1 MLPGKL
7 NNGLK
12 AVINMSCQNSQ
23 FHSRYIFPFPT
34 STRHQRDERQK
45 RPYLADAVRT
55 GCHAFWTHWVLAV
68 VCSGVCMCA
77 CMGGFLAFPPPGTCE
92 CTSLEAD
99 PWRSVV
105 QSLPSALSP
114 FQVVLPL
121 RTQAIAGFC
130 GVQDQSSG
138 KFTPLTH
145 SGATSCC
152 CLQ

>member
-1 MLPGKL
+1 MSKFPISFTLHLPL
-7 NNGLK
+7 SH
-12 AVINMSCQNSQ
+12 AS
-23 FHSRYIFPFPT
+23 FFPFPT

-45 RPYLADAVRT
+45 GLTWLTLLGRGVVPSGLT
-55 GCHAFWTHWVLAV
+55 GCLLWFAV
-68 VCSGVCMCA
+68 GCA
-77 CMGGFLAFPPPGTCE
+77 CVCGGGWFLAFPPPGTCE

-121 RTQAIAGFC
+121 RTQAIADFC

-152 CLQ
+152 CLP